1 VACGSLALPVLAA
14 AYGRVVAVAY
24 GLIMGSAVTA
34 IAWRV
39 PRRLSWVRGR
49 SACPS
54 CEAPLGPL
62 DLVPVF
68 SFALAR
74 GRCRHCGA
82 RIGWR
87 YPLTELMCAAWS
99 LLLYLKVGQDWVFL
113 PLSLWGF
120 LLVALLWIDLEFRL
134 LPDALTFPGTAL
146 GIAAA
151 LLSLGWGPGARHALL
166 GIAAGSGVLWLL
178 AWAWI
183 TFRKVEGMGAGDV
196 KLAAMFGAVLGW
208 KLTLLTLF
216 VAALAGTLWGGVLI
230 LRRRGGMRSELPFGT
245 LLAPAALI
253 VFRWGGTWIDAYVRL
268 LTRH

>member
-1 VACGSLALPVLAA
+1 
-14 AYGRVVAVAY
+14 
-24 GLIMGSAVTA
+24 MGSAVTA

-54 CEAPLGPL
+54 CGTPLGPL
-62 DLVPVF
+62 DLVPLLT
-68 SFALAR
+68 FALAR

-87 YPLTELMCAAWS
+87 YPLTELMCALWAV
-99 LLLYLKVGQDWVFL
+99 LLLLKVGPAWTFV

-120 LLVALLWIDLEFRL
+120 LLVALLWIDLEFKE
-134 LPDALTFPGTAL
+134 LPDALTLPGTVL

-151 LLSLGWGPGARHALL
+151 LLALGWSAGARHALL
-166 GIAAGSGVLWLL
+166 GVVTGSGILWFL

-183 TFRKVEGMGAGDV
+183 KFRRIEGMGGGDI

-208 KLTLLTLF
+208 QLTLLTMF
-216 VAALAGTLWGGVLI
+216 VASLAGSLWGGALM
-230 LRRRGGMRSELPFGT
+230 LRRRGGMKSELPFGT

-253 VFRWGGTWIDAYVRL
+253 VFLWGQAWVGAYVGV
-268 LTRH
+268 LTGR